1 MGLCRPLAGNH
12 RNIVSRTFRPCVIP
26 FLFCSLQEFDLI
38 CSSIEDCWDI
48 HSDARLSAECLLQR
62 FAPLSSSSY
71 NANIIDGKDNT
82 TSSSS
87 AGLVVKGNGYVK
99 INMTSSE
106 EMSSGR
112 SSSAG
117 HLTKS
122 SELDMSS
129 GLSD

>member
-1 MGLCRPLAGNH
+1 M
-12 RNIVSRTFRPCVIP
+12 
-26 FLFCSLQEFDLI
+26 I
-38 CSSIEDCWDI
+38 CSSIEDCWDA

-62 FAPLSSSSY
+62 FAPLQHSSSPY
-71 NANIIDGKDNT
+71 NAADIIGGCGKDTTT
-82 TSSSS
+82 TSSLS
-87 AGLVVKGNGYVK
+87 AAGVVKGNGYVK

-106 EMSSGR
+106 EISDGL

-129 GLSD
+129 ELSV